1 LTVTTDQAERN
12 KGLTVRLTEDNFVE
26 HSEGAKPLFVDF
38 WASWCGPCRMMDP
51 VVEKLAEKYSGK
63 MVFGRVNVD
72 EEMNLSSRYE
82 VLSIPTFMLFRKG
95 QPTDAVIGAVGEV
108 ALEQFIR
115 RTLNGHTG

>member
-95 QPTDAVIGAVGEV
+95 RPTDAVIGAVGEV

-115 RTLNGHTG
+115 RTLNGHSG